1 MTTIKNY
8 NNFFNKKIFH
18 FISKA
23 IFPVNRLRDHILE
36 INKKI
41 TQIIEL

>member
-1 MTTIKNY
+1 MTTIKSHID
-8 NNFFNKKIFH
+8 FFNKKIPR
-18 FISKA
+18 FISKI

>member
-1 MTTIKNY
+1 MITIKNPID
-8 NNFFNKKIFH
+8 FFNKNLSH

-23 IFPVNRLRDHILE
+23 IFAVNRLRDHILE

-41 TQIIEL
+41 SQIIEL